1 MIIDPGPAHSA
12 SAAEPPGLSRRRFL
26 HGASG
31 AAAGVTA
38 ATVFGVPALAH
49 ADDAEFARLRRWW
62 VDFLTGGPQDPTV
75 PAVAAVITARDS
87 AADHL
92 LALVDPDPDRT
103 SVFTD
108 LSYDPDDPD
117 SSRDTAT
124 SASRLREL
132 GTTWATAGSRHHGS
146 EAVLETIK
154 AGAHT
159 ILTHNYRDGLP
170 ENGNWYNFEIAIPQ
184 YLNGVFAILGDA
196 ADPDDLAAYGAAVDF
211 YVPDP
216 RYNYPPDD
224 PKHKLSTGAN
234 RVDLCEAVMVRGING
249 RSAARI
255 TDSRDALDDVT
266 VYSTDG
272 DGFYADGGFIQHE
285 SQPYTGTYGSGLLR
299 DLSVLVA
306 LLAGSTWAVTGPG
319 VELIFDTV
327 ENCYAPVVY
336 DNQAFSHICGR
347 ATSRKDRVEH
357 GPGLDIAEGILT
369 LAGAVPAGRAQ
380 AWRERCLGWFQRAKF
395 ADPLATTNLRRLG
408 LFRSVLEDPALT
420 PAPEPVEHRVIPS
433 MARAIHRR
441 PGWAFTIA
449 MCRTGVAAYEAMS
462 TGENR
467 RGWYQGRG
475 MNYLYL
481 TGDNAQFS
489 DAFWPTVDPMR
500 LPGVTVE
507 RRPLPELWERGT
519 TASFAG
525 GASADGVRAVI
536 GQKIVGPGEGSALKG
551 NKSWFCLDDAVVA
564 LGSGIVG
571 DGSYPIET
579 IMENRN
585 LFETGTNTLIIDGVR
600 QPSDQG
606 WTARLGR
613 PGWAHLDRVGGYI
626 LLDAPAGQEPDLV
639 ALREERTG
647 TWLDINTYW
656 SGHDDTPYTRRYLT
670 LLLDHGTDPDQGG
683 YAYLILPGASAAK
696 TQQRQQNPGVR
707 LLAQSRYTHAL
718 YAPGSGFTGVN
729 FFGIP
734 DPAEQVDLAGEL
746 AGATLSAT
754 KLCSVAITARG
765 RSVKIG
771 VVNPAHNVDTFT
783 VELSGIGLRPE
794 SADPTVEV
802 TRNGSTI
809 TLELDASDRD
819 GRTHHAKLIKEGR

>member
-1 MIIDPGPAHSA
+1 MIIDPGPAHRA
-12 SAAEPPGLSRRRFL
+12 SAVDLPSLSRRRFL
-26 HGASG
+26 HGATG

-38 ATVFGVPALAH
+38 ASVLGLPALAH
-49 ADDAEFARLRRWW
+49 ADEAEFARLRAWW
-62 VDFLTGGPQDPTV
+62 VDFLTGGPQDLAD
-75 PAVAAVITARDS
+75 PAVAAVIKDRDD
-87 AADHL
+87 AADQL
-92 LALVDPDPDRT
+92 LALVDPDPNRT

-108 LSYDPDDPD
+108 LPYDPDDPE
-117 SSRDTAT
+117 SSRRTAT
-124 SASRLREL
+124 SGSRLREL

-146 EAVLETIK
+146 EPVLETIK

-159 ILTHNYRDGLP
+159 ILSHNYRDGLA
-170 ENGNWYNFEIAIPQ
+170 ENGNWFNYEIALPQ
-184 YLNGVFAILGDA
+184 YLGGVFAILGDA
-196 ADPDDLAAYGAAVDF
+196 ADPDDLAAYAAAIDF

-216 RYNYPPDD
+216 RYNYPPND
-224 PKHKLSTGAN
+224 PRHKLSTGAN
-234 RVDLCEAVMVRGING
+234 RVDLCEGVIVRGFNA
-249 RSAARI
+249 RSAAKI
-255 TDSRDALDDVT
+255 TDAAAALQDVM
-266 VYSTDG
+266 VYSTKG
-272 DGFYADGGFIQHE
+272 DGFYRDGGFIQHV

-299 DLSVLVA
+299 DLSVLLA
-306 LLAGSTWAVTGPG
+306 LLAGSAWEVTGPG

-347 ATSRKDRVEH
+347 ATSRRNRVEH

-369 LAGAVPAGRAQ
+369 LADAVPADRAR
-380 AWRERCLGWFQRAKF
+380 AWRERCLGWFRRATF
-395 ADPLATTNLRRLG
+395 ADPLATSNLRRLA
-408 LFRSVLEDPALT
+408 LFRSVLDDPALT
-420 PAPEPVEHRVIPS
+420 PAPEPVEHRIIPS
-433 MARAIHRR
+433 MARAIHRSTD
-441 PGWAFTIA
+441 WAFTIA

-481 TGDNAQFS
+481 PGDNAQFS

-507 RRPLPELWERGT
+507 RRPLPEMWERGT

-525 GASADGVRAVI
+525 GASADGFRAVI
-536 GQKIVGPGEGSALKG
+536 GQKIVGPGEGSAMRG

-585 LFETGTNTLIIDGVR
+585 LFESGTNPLIIDGVR

-606 WTARLGR
+606 WTARVGR
-613 PGWAHLDRVGGYI
+613 PGWVHLAGVGGYV
-626 LLDAPAGQEPDLV
+626 LLDSLAGQEPELV

-670 LLLDHGTDPDQGG
+670 LYLDHGPDPDQGS
-683 YAYLILPGASAAK
+683 YAYLLLPGAGAAK
-696 TQQRQQNPGVR
+696 TERRHRDPEVR
-707 LLAQSRYTHAL
+707 LLAQSTYTHAL
-718 YAPGSGFTGVN
+718 YAPRFGFTGVN

-734 DPAEQVDLAGEL
+734 DPAEHVELAGEL
-746 AGATLSAT
+746 EGAVLTAS
-754 KLCSVAITARG
+754 KLCTVAITARG
-765 RSVKIG
+765 RSVRIG
-771 VVNPAHNVDTFT
+771 VANPAHNIDAFT
-783 VELSGIGLRPE
+783 VQLAGLGLRPE
-794 SADPTVEV
+794 SADPSVEV
-802 TRNGSTI
+802 TRSGSTI
-809 TLELDASDRD
+809 TLAIDASDRD
-819 GRTHHAKLIKEGR
+819 GRTHHAKLIKEG

>member
-1 MIIDPGPAHSA
+1 MITDPGPARRVPA
-12 SAAEPPGLSRRRFL
+12 RPQDLTRRRFL
-26 HGASG
+26 HGATG

-38 ATVFGVPALAH
+38 ATVLGVPLPAH
-49 ADDAEFARLRRWW
+49 ADDAEFARLRQWW
-62 VDFLTGGPQDPTV
+62 VDFLTGGAQDLTD
-75 PAVAAVITARDS
+75 PAVTAVIAARDD
-87 AADHL
+87 AADGL

-103 SVFTD
+103 AVFTD
-108 LSYDPDDPD
+108 LPYDPADPD
-117 SSRDTAT
+117 SSRGTAS

-132 GTTWATAGSRHHGS
+132 GTTWATEGSRHHGS
-146 EAVLETIK
+146 EPLLETIK

-159 ILTHNYRDGLP
+159 ILSHSYRDGLA
-170 ENGNWYNFEIAIPQ
+170 ETGNWYNYEIALPQ
-184 YLNGVFAILGDA
+184 YLNGVFAVLGDA
-196 ADPDDLAAYGAAVDF
+196 VDPDDLAAYGAAIDF

-216 RYNYPPDD
+216 RYNYPPDHE
-224 PKHKLSTGAN
+224 KHKLSTGAN
-234 RVDLCEAVMVRGING
+234 RVDLCEAVIIRGINC
-249 RSAARI
+249 RSEVRI
-255 TDSRDALDDVT
+255 TDARDALDDVM

-306 LLAGSTWAVTGPG
+306 LLAGSTWEVTGSG

-347 ATSRKDRVEH
+347 ATSRKNRVEH

-369 LAGAVPAGRAQ
+369 LAGAVPADRAQ
-380 AWRERCLGWFQRAKF
+380 AWRERCLGWFKRAKF
-395 ADPLATTNLRRLG
+395 ADPLATTNLRRLA
-408 LFRSVLEDPALT
+408 LFRSVLEDSALT
-420 PAPEPVEHRVIPS
+420 PAPEPVEHRIIPS

-481 TGDNAQFS
+481 SGDDSQFS
-489 DAFWPTVDPMR
+489 DAFWPTIDPMR
-500 LPGVTVE
+500 HPGVTVE
-507 RRPLPELWERGT
+507 RRPLPEMWERGT

-525 GASADGVRAVI
+525 GASADGVRAAI

-551 NKSWFCLDDAVVA
+551 NKSWFCLDDAIVA
-564 LGSGIVG
+564 LGSAIVG

-585 LFETGTNTLIIDGVR
+585 LGESGDHTLIIDGVR
-600 QPSDQG
+600 QPADLG
-606 WTARLGR
+606 WTANVGR
-613 PGWAHLDRVGGYI
+613 PGWAHLDRVAGYVI
-626 LLDAPAGQEPDLV
+626 LKPPAGTAADLV
-639 ALREERTG
+639 ALREARTG

-656 SGHDDTPYTRRYLT
+656 AGHDDTPHTRRYLT
-670 LLLDHGTDPDQGG
+670 LRFDHGKDPAGG
-683 YAYLILPGASAAK
+683 SYAYLMLPGASAAA
-696 TQQRQQNPGVR
+696 TERRHRDPELR
-707 LLAQSRYTHAL
+707 LLAQSTYTHAV
-718 YAPGSGFTGVN
+718 YAPKLGFTGVN

-734 DPAEQVDLAGEL
+734 DPAEQVELAGEL
-746 AGATLSAT
+746 AGGVLSAS
-754 KLCSVAITARG
+754 KLCSVAIASRG
-765 RSVKIG
+765 RSVRFG
-771 VVNPAHNVDTFT
+771 VANPAHNVDSFT
-783 VELSGIGLRPE
+783 VRLAGVRLRPE
-794 SADPTVEV
+794 TADPTVV
-802 TRNGSTI
+802 VDRDGSTT
-809 TLELDASDRD
+809 TLTIDASDRD
-819 GRTHHAKLIKEGR
+819 GRTHHAKLIKEG